1 MYTALII
8 IHVLVAIALIL
19 IVLLQTGKGASM
31 GAAFG
36 GGSSGTVFG
45 SRGPAGFL
53 SKITAAAAVV
63 FMLTCLGLN
72 LVSSGRLGGDSVMQ
86 NVTPTEEQAAPP
98 AETQQPPAPAQEE
111 IPAEQAKP
119 IPSSGTGEAQ

>member
-1 MYTALII
+1 MYTILII

-53 SKITAAAAVV
+53 SKITAVAAIV
-63 FMLTCLGLN
+63 FMFTCLGLN
-72 LVSSGRLGGDSVMQ
+72 IANTGRLGGDSVMQ
-86 NVTPTEEQAAPP
+86 TVTPTQEQTAPP
-98 AETQQPPAPAQEE
+98 AETQQPPAPTGEE

-119 IPSSGTGEAQ
+119 IPSDSGEAK

>member
-8 IHVLVAIALIL
+8 IHVFVAIALIL

-53 SKITAAAAVV
+53 SKITAVAAIV
-63 FMLTCLGLN
+63 FMFTCLGLN
-72 LVSSGRLGGDSVMQ
+72 IANSGRLGGGSVMQ
-86 NVTPTEEQAAPP
+86 SVTPTQEQTAPAAEP
-98 AETQQPPAPAQEE
+98 QPAPAPAKEE

-119 IPSSGTGEAQ
+119 IPSGDGEVK